1 MTKALLAIDNLALAL
16 PEGADRSH
24 AVEGVSLSVAANEI
38 VCLVGES
45 GSGKSMIAHTILGLL
60 PNKVRAEAGAV
71 RFGGRDLLRLSAG
84 EMRALRGSQIAMIFQ
99 EPQTALNPLKP
110 VGAQVAEAIRTHDP
124 AASREAVSARVLELF
139 GQVGLPDPPTLVSAY
154 AFQLSGGQR
163 QRVMIAMAL
172 ANNPRLLIAD
182 EPTTALDVTTQRQ
195 ILDLILR
202 LQAERGMGV
211 LFITHDIG
219 VVADI
224 ADRVV
229 VLRYGRVVEQG
240 PAAAVLNGPRED
252 YTRQLLEA
260 VPGRGALRR
269 AKDETAPLLEIR
281 KLEKTFVTRQGF
293 FSPPRRVVA
302 AEALDLELNRGDT
315 LAVVG
320 ESGSGKSTLARMIL
334 RLIEADRGDILF
346 EGKPVRS
353 MGREALRQF
362 RRLAQIVFQDPYAS
376 LDPRLKVG
384 ESIALGPMAHGA
396 SRAEAQRL
404 SHEWLERVG
413 LSSQAAGRFPHEFSG
428 GQRQRICI
436 ARALALRPS
445 LLIADEAVS
454 ALDVSVQAQ
463 VLGLLAELKEEMNLS
478 MLFITHDLRVAR
490 EIADTIVVMRG
501 GRIVERN
508 GAEALF
514 AAPQSDYTRSL
525 LAAVPGR
532 TFFERA
538 SAPVEAGVPGIGARQ
553 ESHA

>member
-1 MTKALLAIDNLALAL
+1 VTKTLLAIENLALAL

-24 AVEGVSLSVAANEI
+24 AVDGVSLSVAANEI

-71 RFGGRDLLRLSAG
+71 RFGGRDLLRLSAR
-84 EMRALRGSQIAMIFQ
+84 EMRALRGSEIAMIFQ

-124 AASREAVSARVLELF
+124 DASREAIAVRVLELF

-172 ANNPRLLIAD
+172 ANNPSLLIAD

-195 ILDLILR
+195 ILDLIRR

-240 PAAAVLNGPRED
+240 PAEAVLNGPRED
-252 YTRQLLEA
+252 YTRQLLES

-281 KLEKTFVTRQGF
+281 NIEKTFVTRQGF
-293 FSPPRRVVA
+293 FSPPRRVIA
-302 AEALDLELNRGDT
+302 AEALDLKLNRGDT

-346 EGKPVRS
+346 EGKSVRT

-463 VLGLLAELKEEMNLS
+463 VLGLLADLKEEMNLS

-490 EIADTIVVMRG
+490 EIADTIIVMQG
-501 GRIVERN
+501 GRVVERN
-508 GAEALF
+508 GAESLF
-514 AAPQSDYTRSL
+514 ASPQSAYTRSL

-532 TFFERA
+532 AFFERTSNTIEA
-538 SAPVEAGVPGIGARQ
+538 DRTSLSA
-553 ESHA
+553 

>member
-1 MTKALLAIDNLALAL
+1 VTKTLLAIENLALAL

-24 AVEGVSLSVAANEI
+24 AVDGVSLSVAANEI

-71 RFGGRDLLRLSAG
+71 RFGGRDLLRLSAR
-84 EMRALRGSQIAMIFQ
+84 EMRALRGSEIAMIFQ

-124 AASREAVSARVLELF
+124 DASREAIAARVLELF

-172 ANNPRLLIAD
+172 ANNPSLLIAD

-195 ILDLILR
+195 ILDLIRR

-240 PAAAVLNGPRED
+240 PAEAVLNGPRED
-252 YTRQLLEA
+252 YTRQLLES

-281 KLEKTFVTRQGF
+281 NLEKTFVTRQGF
-293 FSPPRRVVA
+293 FSPPRRVIA
-302 AEALDLELNRGDT
+302 AEALDLKLNRGDT

-346 EGKPVRS
+346 EGKSVRT

-463 VLGLLAELKEEMNLS
+463 VLGLLADLKEEMNLS

-490 EIADTIVVMRG
+490 EIADTIIVMQG
-501 GRIVERN
+501 GRVVERN
-508 GAEALF
+508 GAESLF
-514 AAPQSDYTRSL
+514 ASPQSAYTRSL

-532 TFFERA
+532 AFFERTSIPSRRTGRA
-538 SAPVEAGVPGIGARQ
+538 
-553 ESHA
+553 